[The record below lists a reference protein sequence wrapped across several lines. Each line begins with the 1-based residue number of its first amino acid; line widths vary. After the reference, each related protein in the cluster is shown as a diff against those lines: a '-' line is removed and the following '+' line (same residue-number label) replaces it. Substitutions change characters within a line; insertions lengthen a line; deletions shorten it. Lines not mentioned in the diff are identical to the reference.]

1 MEIPGGLS
9 WLAFNDSQAIVKG
22 LDAFPRDEWP
32 PVAVVHIAFQVMVAA
47 GFAMMGV
54 TLWGGWLAWW
64 GKSPF
69 GSRSFLCAL
78 VAAAPLG
85 FIAIEAGWTV
95 TEVGRQPWII
105 YGVMR
110 TAEAVTPMP
119 GLVVP
124 FLLFTLL
131 YIFLATMVLW
141 LLMRQIAGIRRIVSL
156 ENPAE
161 QAR

>member
-1 MEIPGGLS
+1 ML
-9 WLAFNDSQAIVKG
+9 F
-22 LDAFPRDEWP
+22 
-32 PVAVVHIAFQVMVAA
+32 
-47 GFAMMGV
+47 
-54 TLWGGWLAWW
+54 
-64 GKSPF
+64 
-69 GSRSFLCAL
+69 RS
-78 VAAAPLG
+78 G

>member
-1 MEIPGGLS
+1 
-9 WLAFNDSQAIVKG
+9 
-22 LDAFPRDEWP
+22 
-32 PVAVVHIAFQVMVAA
+32 
-47 GFAMMGV
+47 MMGV
-54 TLWGGWLAWW
+54 ALWGGWLAWW

-69 GSRSFLCAL
+69 DSRSFLRAL

-131 YIFLATMVLW
+131 YILLATIVVW
-141 LLMRQIAGIRRIVSL
+141 LLMRQIAGIRRIVSP
-156 ENPAE
+156 ENAAE

>member
-1 MEIPGGLS
+1 
-9 WLAFNDSQAIVKG
+9 
-22 LDAFPRDEWP
+22 
-32 PVAVVHIAFQVMVAA
+32 
-47 GFAMMGV
+47 
-54 TLWGGWLAWW
+54 
-64 GKSPF
+64 
-69 GSRSFLCAL
+69 
-78 VAAAPLG
+78 
-85 FIAIEAGWTV
+85 
-95 TEVGRQPWII
+95 
-105 YGVMR
+105 MR